1 MSALPRRVAVL
12 GGTGFLGR
20 ALCERLVRAGDGGGS
35 ISVVVPTRRA
45 SHGNRVRFLPTVEVR
60 VLDVLDDKALV
71 RVLGDCDALVN
82 LVAILHGSAR
92 GFEQVHAALP
102 QRIARACHAVGLKRV
117 VHVSALGVANAGSGG
132 NEPSDY
138 LRSKA
143 AGEAAWKAS
152 GLDVTLLRPSVM
164 FGAEDKFLNLFAQLQ
179 AVFPL
184 MPLAASG
191 AQFQPVWVED
201 VAEAVLR
208 CLQRPDTIGQTIEC
222 AGPDVMTLADI
233 VRAVGRWSGHP
244 RPVLPLPL
252 AIGKLQALAM
262 ELLPGEPLMSR
273 DNLDSTKVPNI
284 ASGELPG
291 LASLGITPTALAAI
305 APGYLG
311 RTDGRTKL
319 DALRAVARR

>member
-1 MSALPRRVAVL
+1 MSGLPKRVAVL

-20 ALCERLVRAGDGGGS
+20 ALCERLERAGDGGGS
-35 ISVVVPTRRA
+35 IHIVVPTRRA

-60 VLDVLDDKALV
+60 VIDVHDDKALV
-71 RVLGDCDALVN
+71 RALADCDALVN
-82 LVAILHGSAR
+82 LIAILHGSERA
-92 GFEQVHAALP
+92 FEQVHAALP

-117 VHVSALGVANAGSGG
+117 VHVSALGVGGAGG
-132 NEPSDY
+132 EPSNY

-164 FGAEDKFLNLFAQLQ
+164 FGAEDKLLNTFAALQ

-184 MPLAASG
+184 MPLAG
-191 AQFQPVWVED
+191 GDAQFQPVWVED
-201 VAEAVLR
+201 VAEAIVR
-208 CLQRPDTIGQTIEC
+208 CLQRPETIGQTIEC
-222 AGPDVMTLADI
+222 TGPDVMTLADL
-233 VRAVGRWSGHP
+233 VRAAGRWSGNA
-244 RPVLPLPL
+244 RPVVPMPL
-252 AIGKLQALAM
+252 AIGKLQAMAM

-273 DNLDSTKVPNI
+273 DNLASMTVPNV
-284 ASGELPG
+284 ASGKLPG

>member
-1 MSALPRRVAVL
+1 VTALPKRIAVL

-20 ALCERLVRAGDGGGS
+20 ALCERLERVGDGGGS
-35 ISVVVPTRRA
+35 INIVVPTRRA

-60 VLDVLDDKALV
+60 VLDVQDDKALM
-71 RVLGDCDALVN
+71 RTLADCDALVN
-82 LVAILHGSAR
+82 LIAILHGSAR
-92 GFEQVHAALP
+92 EFEQVHAALP

-117 VHVSALGVANAGSGG
+117 VHVSALGVGG
-132 NEPSDY
+132 GGEPSNY

-164 FGAEDKFLNLFAQLQ
+164 FGAEDKLLNTFAALQ

-184 MPLAASG
+184 MPLAGSD

-201 VAEAVLR
+201 VAEAIVR
-208 CLQRPDTIGQTIEC
+208 CLQRPQTIGQTIEC
-222 AGPDVMTLADI
+222 TGPDVMTLADI
-233 VRAVGRWSGHP
+233 VRAAGRWSGNA

-284 ASGELPG
+284 ASGKLPG
-291 LASLGITPTALAAI
+291 LDSLGITPTALAAI